1 MTTLT
6 ITLIVLNILFAVLM
20 LYFMRNLRWR
30 NEPERAA
37 LIGFAVLAVTL
48 VGDAVM
54 LGIGM

>member
-6 ITLIVLNILFAVLM
+6 TTLIVLNIIFAVLM
-20 LYFMRNLRWR
+20 LYCMRNLRWR
-30 NEPERAA
+30 NEPDRAA

-48 VGDAVM
+48 VGDVIV